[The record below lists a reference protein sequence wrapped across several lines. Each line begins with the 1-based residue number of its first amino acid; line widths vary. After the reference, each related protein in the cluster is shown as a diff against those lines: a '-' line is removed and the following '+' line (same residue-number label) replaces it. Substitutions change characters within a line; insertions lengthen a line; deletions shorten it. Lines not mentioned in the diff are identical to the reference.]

1 MRKAI
6 ILLPV
11 LMLGGCHAA
20 FGEESHERAARSFQ
34 VGGFDKIAL
43 AGSGDVEVRTGAAP
57 SVRVEGDKEAIDRLD
72 IRVENGELRIGRRRE
87 GDGWHFG
94 FVRER
99 HLKIFVTVPNVTA
112 ASITGSGDLRIDKVA
127 GNRFDGSISGSGDLG
142 IAQMEVAETSLSIA
156 GSGDILAAGKAGKAA
171 ETSLSIA
178 GSGDILAAG
187 KAGKAS
193 LSTAGSGEIRA
204 GGLETGSV
212 NVSVM
217 GSGDVQVRASQSAD
231 VNIMGSGD
239 VHVAG
244 TSNCKVHKAGSGD
257 AQCG

>member
-1 MRKAI
+1 MRKALM
-6 ILLPV
+6 LLPV
-11 LMLGGCHAA
+11 LMVGGCHAA
-20 FGEESHERAARSFQ
+20 FGEESHERITRGFQ
-34 VGGFDKIAL
+34 VGGFEKIAL
-43 AGSGDVEVRTGAAP
+43 SGSGDVEVRTGAAA
-57 SVRVEGDKEAIDRLD
+57 SVRAEGDKEAIERLE
-72 IRVENGELRIGRRRE
+72 IRVENGELRIGRRRD

-94 FVRER
+94 WVRDR
-99 HLKIFVTVPNVTA
+99 HLKIFVTVPSLSA
-112 ASITGSGDLRIDKVA
+112 ASITGSGDVRIDKVA
-127 GNRFDGSISGSGDLG
+127 GNRFDGAISGSGDLG
-142 IAQMEVAETSLSIA
+142 VGDMQVGEASFSIA
-156 GSGDILAAGKAGKAA
+156 GSGDVRV
-171 ETSLSIA
+171 
-178 GSGDILAAG
+178 AG

-193 LSTAGSGEIRA
+193 LSTAGSGEIHA

-217 GSGDVQVRASQSAD
+217 GSGDVRVRATQSAD